1 MACACS
7 KRRQPTGFAITP
19 RRAANG
25 EEVPVEKFTLKRPD
39 GGIEIYGS
47 RLEALAAR
55 VRAGGGEIS
64 EG

>member
-19 RRAANG
+19 RRTEAG
-25 EEVPVEKFTLKRPD
+25 EELPVEKYTLKRPD
-39 GGIEIYGS
+39 GGVEIYGS